1 VSAGEA
7 EVFTTDSFL
16 THDWGLDELG
26 RKNHDRIGAINAG
39 LQQRAVRTWC
49 DTMHTNM
56 TGNILDQV
64 TAGINSA
71 RTVCVCLTRSY
82 VDKVE
87 SNSFN
92 VCQLEFNH
100 AVRKRLGSMVVVI
113 MEPRMRGILSGSYGG
128 GGGAVG
134 KFMRSLSG

>member
-1 VSAGEA
+1 
-7 EVFTTDSFL
+7 
-16 THDWGLDELG
+16 
-26 RKNHDRIGAINAG
+26 
-39 LQQRAVRTWC
+39 
-49 DTMHTNM
+49 
-56 TGNILDQV
+56 LDQV